1 VPGSVIR
8 TKTEKAKVN
17 IVCVAGGKEVG
28 GAKLVGSYAPS
39 SHRGTSASHPS
50 FLEFDAGSGS
60 LEVEG
65 SGGTVQSQTE
75 GELRFLGYEEQ
86 ELINSN

>member
-1 VPGSVIR
+1 LHPG
-8 TKTEKAKVN
+8 
-17 IVCVAGGKEVG
+17 
-28 GAKLVGSYAPS
+28 
-39 SHRGTSASHPS
+39 
-50 FLEFDAGSGS
+50 FLEFDAGSGC

-86 ELINSN
+86 ELINSK